1 MRLVARPATHKENWT
16 EKDWQTL
23 KRVIR
28 YLKGAR
34 HIGLTCSPSNRGQR
48 EAVIE
53 LFSWAEAAYAVHV
66 ASRPHLVGACMS
78 IGKHNTAKVQQTS
91 AKAKCSHLWSI
102 EAEVEA
108 SVNAAFNIVWAK
120 AFLAE
125 LGFSQ
130 YGPTALCA
138 ECQRSHS
145 ASSSVATTSKTN
157 TFCDR
162 LILC

>member
-1 MRLVARPATHKENWT
+1 MTKILISLNIAS
-16 EKDWQTL
+16 
-23 KRVIR
+23 
-28 YLKGAR
+28 
-34 HIGLTCSPSNRGQR
+34 TCERDTGQR
-48 EAVIE
+48 EAAIE

-66 ASRPHLVGACMS
+66 ACRSHLGTCMS
-78 IGKHNTAKVQQTS
+78 IGRHNTAKVQQTS
-91 AKAKCSHLWSI
+91 AKAKRNHLWSI

-108 SVNAAFNIVWAK
+108 GVKAAFNIVCAK